1 MMAETWQA
9 YLEQHF
15 PGFLLPHTERHR
27 LTRAAAEAFLD
38 RLGLGAPHLPDLRAM
53 SLLAAHDAELH
64 RLATYWLPDLARFL
78 PSRMDVERRTW
89 RGGFHGR
96 LDIPATM
103 QLQSGGDC
111 SAFITRARQ
120 RRYDLPENVFVRS
133 LVGRSQRLLSSLETK
148 GLLHGNGWT
157 AQAVESLASLRLLTA
172 STLLRDIPEQN
183 IESYHVLASQT
194 ARHGAYR
201 AALDWYQALSEALD
215 QDNTERLADVLSRG
229 ALRPGEEPKRFEI
242 AVLLTLLTGIEQRLA
257 RLGEYEVR
265 RDLIVGDRKQ
275 VATFL
280 RPSGAEVAIY
290 YDQAVLPAG
299 PRDRGTRHYLDSAGR
314 SRPDITVRVQ
324 SADGR
329 EAFTVFEI
337 KLSDSV
343 SYAASG
349 YAEAIVYRHEYDRYL
364 TGWPKAVLVT
374 SLPTPGKPRREDDVV
389 AVSWKQLGDSEIIG
403 AMLAPIEDRAVFP
416 A

>member
-1 MMAETWQA
+1 VTI
-9 YLEQHF
+9 F
-15 PGFLLPHTERHR
+15 
-27 LTRAAAEAFLD
+27 
-38 RLGLGAPHLPDLRAM
+38 
-53 SLLAAHDAELH
+53 
-64 RLATYWLPDLARFL
+64 
-78 PSRMDVERRTW
+78 RTT
-89 RGGFHGR
+89 
-96 LDIPATM
+96 I
-103 QLQSGGDC
+103 
-111 SAFITRARQ
+111 
-120 RRYDLPENVFVRS
+120 
-133 LVGRSQRLLSSLETK
+133 
-148 GLLHGNGWT
+148 
-157 AQAVESLASLRLLTA
+157 
-172 STLLRDIPEQN
+172 
-183 IESYHVLASQT
+183 
-194 ARHGAYR
+194 
-201 AALDWYQALSEALD
+201 
-215 QDNTERLADVLSRG
+215 
-229 ALRPGEEPKRFEI
+229 
-242 AVLLTLLTGIEQRLA
+242 
-257 RLGEYEVR
+257 
-265 RDLIVGDRKQ
+265 LIH
-275 VATFL
+275 A
-280 RPSGAEVAIY
+280 GAEVAIY

-403 AMLAPIEDRAVFP
+403 ARLAPIEDRAVFP